1 MRIHKAP
8 NINDFEIIK
17 PISRGAFGKVYL
29 SKKRTTQDLYAIKI
43 LRKDDMVRKN
53 MVSQVLA
60 ERQALALSNNDF
72 VVRLFYAFQNKEY
85 LYLVMEYLLGGD
97 LSSLLCAWGVFPE
110 DMCRIYGAEVVIAL
124 SHLHSNGITHR
135 DLKPDNMLIT
145 AEGHIKLTARST
157 LVRRNTSKRD
167 RTATLSPQW
176 AELQTITEV
185 DIDPQ
190 RPSEP
195 LSLSSSPLHDPQR
208 PSLSRRATTRREQ
221 MNMSNRAVLG
231 TPDYVAPELLLGL
244 GHGIEVDWWSFG
256 VCLYEW
262 VVGFPPFSDDS
273 IESIFRNILDY
284 SRRNSDFDIEWP
296 GEDEMSAPCM
306 NLVRRLL
313 DPDPKTRIRP
323 EAIRSHKFFDGVDWE
338 HQ

>member
-145 AEGHIKLTARST
+145 AEGHIKLT
-157 LVRRNTSKRD
+157 
-167 RTATLSPQW
+167 
-176 AELQTITEV
+176 
-185 DIDPQ
+185 
-190 RPSEP
+190 
-195 LSLSSSPLHDPQR
+195 
-208 PSLSRRATTRREQ
+208 